1 MNLYITLR
9 YYSTST
15 LNPWISSFDRA
26 DQTYIISK
34 KAEAILS
41 TVLIDILEESLE
53 DARNLAVTAGKHSVT
68 HKEMERSLRNLCLR
82 LSTVPAYNA
91 RIGPRNNDEDKDS
104 VNSFKVCRKEKDKK
118 KKEKN
123 KNFRSNI
130 IETGLTLVDKRNRL
144 FQKVHDVV
152 AVLHHT
158 VTGTVVTK

>member
-118 KKEKN
+118 KEKN

-152 AVLHHT
+152 AVPHHA

>member
-1 MNLYITLR
+1 MIKIPILFFVLDIHIKPLDL
-9 YYSTST
+9 SLLS
-15 LNPWISSFDRA
+15 IHA

-104 VNSFKVCRKEKDKK
+104 VNSFKVCRKEKD
-118 KKEKN
+118 
-123 KNFRSNI
+123 R
-130 IETGLTLVDKRNRL
+130 
-144 FQKVHDVV
+144 
-152 AVLHHT
+152 
-158 VTGTVVTK
+158 

>member
-118 KKEKN
+118 KKRKE
-123 KNFRSNI
+123 
-130 IETGLTLVDKRNRL
+130 
-144 FQKVHDVV
+144 
-152 AVLHHT
+152 
-158 VTGTVVTK
+158 

>member
-1 MNLYITLR
+1 M
-9 YYSTST
+9 
-15 LNPWISSFDRA
+15 
-26 DQTYIISK
+26 
-34 KAEAILS
+34 
-41 TVLIDILEESLE
+41 
-53 DARNLAVTAGKHSVT
+53 TAGKHSVT

-104 VNSFKVCRKEKDKK
+104 GNSFKVCRKEKDEKKK

-130 IETGLTLVDKRNRL
+130 QLETGLTLVDKRNRL
-144 FQKVHDVV
+144 FQKVHGVV
-152 AVLHHT
+152 AAPHHA

>member
-15 LNPWISSFDRA
+15 LNRWISSFDRA

-118 KKEKN
+118 KRKE
-123 KNFRSNI
+123 
-130 IETGLTLVDKRNRL
+130 
-144 FQKVHDVV
+144 
-152 AVLHHT
+152 
-158 VTGTVVTK
+158 

>member
-1 MNLYITLR
+1 MR
-9 YYSTST
+9 YTHAYKKPTTPMCIRDMPPSYH
-15 LNPWISSFDRA
+15 A

-104 VNSFKVCRKEKDKK
+104 GNSFKVCRKEKD
-118 KKEKN
+118 
-123 KNFRSNI
+123 
-130 IETGLTLVDKRNRL
+130 
-144 FQKVHDVV
+144 
-152 AVLHHT
+152 
-158 VTGTVVTK
+158 